1 MKKSHLALSLASLAV
16 VGALSFNTALS
27 YAKNTDLGAS
37 LLPQA
42 KALFQPLPD
51 NANNP
56 ENPTTDAKVK
66 LGQQL
71 FFEPRISKGHTVSC
85 NSCHNL
91 ASYGVDNLPTSQG
104 HMGQFGDRNSP
115 TVLNAALLGSQFWDG
130 RAKDVEE
137 QAGGP
142 ILNPVEMAV
151 PHEGLALDTISSIPE
166 YQKMFKDAFP
176 GDAKP
181 ISYKNLTYAI
191 GAFERTLLTPSRWD
205 EYLKGNT
212 NALSAQELR
221 GLNSF
226 IQTGC
231 IACHTGANLG
241 GDQFQVFGLV
251 KSPYW
256 QFTGSKKHDEGR
268 FEVTKSEDDKHVF
281 RVPGLRN
288 VERTYPYFHDGS
300 IWSLEEAVS
309 IMGEAQLGRKL
320 PKQDVADIT
329 AFLKSLTGEVPMSA
343 RVLPALPA
351 STATT
356 PKPVN

>member
-1 MKKSHLALSLASLAV
+1 MKKSHIVFSLVSIAV
-16 VGALSFNTALS
+16 IGTLSFNAVLS
-27 YAKNTDLGAS
+27 YAKSTSLGEG

-42 KALFQPLPD
+42 KALFQPLPHVAD
-51 NANNP
+51 NP
-56 ENPTTDAKVK
+56 ENPLTAVKIK

-71 FFEPRISKGHTVSC
+71 FFEPRLSQGHTVSC
-85 NSCHNL
+85 NTCHNL

-104 HMGQFGDRNSP
+104 YKGQFGDRNSP
-115 TVLNAALLGSQFWDG
+115 TVLNAALLGTQFWDG

-142 ILNPVEMAV
+142 IMNPVEMGI
-151 PHEGLALDTISSIPE
+151 PHEGLVLDTISSIPE
-166 YQKMFKDAFP
+166 YQQLFKEAFP
-176 GDAKP
+176 SDPKP

-205 EYLKGNT
+205 QYLNGNT
-212 NALSAQELR
+212 KALSTQEIR
-221 GLNSF
+221 GLNRF

-231 IACHTGANLG
+231 IACHTGVNLG

-251 KSPYW
+251 QSPYW
-256 QFTGSKKHDEGR
+256 KFTGSKKHDEGR
-268 FEVTKSEDDKHVF
+268 FEITKIEDDKNVF

-300 IWSLEEAVS
+300 IWSLEESVS

-320 PKQDVADIT
+320 PKKDIADIT
-329 AFLKSLTGEVPMSA
+329 AFLKSLTGAVPKHA
-343 RVLPALPA
+343 RILPALPA
-351 STATT
+351 SSPTT
-356 PKPVN
+356 PRPVN